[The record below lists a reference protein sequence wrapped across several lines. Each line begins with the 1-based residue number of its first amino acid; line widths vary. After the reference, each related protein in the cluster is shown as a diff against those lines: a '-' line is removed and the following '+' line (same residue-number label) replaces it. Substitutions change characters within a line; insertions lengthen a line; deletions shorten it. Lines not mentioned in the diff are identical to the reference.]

1 MKLRKACI
9 AGFWTLSAIV
19 VGSGCTFKGGAPA
32 LQPRAAFDLQCPEGQ
47 IQLTELSG
55 CGGIKMAN
63 TRCTMGASGCG
74 RQATYIDV
82 NGNWVMNNSASSQG
96 TQAH

>member
-1 MKLRKACI
+1 MMLRKVSPLAVTMLVGVA
-9 AGFWTLSAIV
+9 AG
-19 VGSGCTFKGGAPA
+19 GGCTFKGGPGA
-32 LQPRAAFDLQCPEGQ
+32 LQPRAAFDLKCPESQ

-63 TRCTMGASGCG
+63 ARCTMGASGCG

-82 NGNWVMNNSASSQG
+82 DGNWVMNSA
-96 TQAH
+96 ANEAK

>member
-1 MKLRKACI
+1 MKLRHAWFAI
-9 AGFWTLSAIV
+9 SLALATIV

-82 NGNWVMNNSASSQG
+82 NGNWIMNNSASNQG